1 MAKNGGKVMVL
12 MLGGKGSCKP
22 SDMDDDSD
30 EMEEED
36 DDDMPMKKAKGGMVK
51 KAKGGMVNK
60 PAKRKSIQLK
70 GWGCARRG
78 A

>member
-36 DDDMPMKKAKGGMVK
+36 DDMPMKKAKGGMVK

-60 PAKRKSIQLK
+60 PA
-70 GWGCARRG
+70 
-78 A
+78 

>member
-1 MAKNGGKVMVL
+1 MPKGSGKMVVL

-22 SDMDDDSD
+22 SDMEDDSD
-30 EMEEED
+30 DMEEED
-36 DDDMPMKKAKGGMVK
+36 DDDMPMKKAKGGMVNKPK
-51 KAKGGMVNK
+51 KAKV
-60 PAKRKSIQLK
+60 AKRKSIQIK

>member
-1 MAKNGGKVMVL
+1 MAKGNGKVMVL

-51 KAKGGMVNK
+51 KPKV
-60 PAKRKSIQLK
+60 AKRKSIQLK
-70 GWGCARRG
+70 GWGKAESSQ
-78 A
+78 